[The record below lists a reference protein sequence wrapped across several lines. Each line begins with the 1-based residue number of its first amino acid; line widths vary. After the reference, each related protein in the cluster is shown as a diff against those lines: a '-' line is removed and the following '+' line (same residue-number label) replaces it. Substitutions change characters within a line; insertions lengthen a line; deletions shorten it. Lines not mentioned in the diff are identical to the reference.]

1 MEIIRKSLK
10 AYIIALGL
18 FLLLTLALA
27 ALLNFT
33 AFREGW
39 TFVGLVFCLA
49 VPSLLLGILEGKIV
63 GKKGLFV
70 GLAASALFLLLILF
84 AAGGVFAGSFGVHSF
99 HASYIIPLLLGGAGG
114 ILGSNSGKS

>member
-1 MEIIRKSLK
+1 MEIVRKSLK

-18 FLLLTLALA
+18 FLLSTLVLA

-33 AFREGW
+33 AFRESW
-39 TFVGLVFCLA
+39 TFAGLVSCLA
-49 VPSLLLGILEGKIV
+49 ASALLLGILEGKIV

-70 GLAASALFLLLILF
+70 GLGAAALFLLLILF
-84 AAGGVFAGSFGVHSF
+84 AAGSVFAGSFGIRSF
-99 HASYIIPLLLGGAGG
+99 HASYVIPLLLGGAGG